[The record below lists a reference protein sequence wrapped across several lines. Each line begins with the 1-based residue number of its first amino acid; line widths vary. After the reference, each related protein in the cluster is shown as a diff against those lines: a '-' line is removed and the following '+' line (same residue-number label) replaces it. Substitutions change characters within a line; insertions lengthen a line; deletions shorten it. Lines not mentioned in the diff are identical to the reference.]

1 MAEQERRLRAC
12 VERWPEAE
20 TGAYDPA
27 CCRFPKSCSASVTRG
42 AGEEDLEP
50 LPPVD
55 RSSHVRHMV
64 LAAVTRAVEVGRDTP
79 SLEARQAAVDAIV
92 DSTVRA
98 LADAPEPV
106 YGTPPPAEPV
116 RADDRLQARVA
127 ALNAAARIV
136 GASIGRAVPEREV
149 YPYPYST
156 GVAGTVTGL
165 ADTFLRWVAPDRTED
180 SRG

>member
-12 VERWPEAE
+12 VERWPGAE

-27 CCRFPKSCSASVTRG
+27 CCRFPKSCSAGVTRG
-42 AGEEDLEP
+42 AAEEDLEP

-55 RSSHVRHMV
+55 RASHVRHMV
-64 LAAVTRAVEVGRDTP
+64 LAAVTRAADVGHDTS
-79 SLEARQAAVDAIV
+79 SLEERQAAVDAIV

-98 LADAPEPV
+98 LADVPDPV

-116 RADDRLQARVA
+116 RADDTLQARVA

-136 GASIGRAVPEREV
+136 GASIGRTAS
-149 YPYPYST
+149 PYPFPVS
-156 GVAGTVTGL
+156 VPGTVTGL
-165 ADTFLRWVAPDRTED
+165 ADTFLRWLAPDQAED
-180 SRG
+180 RRG